1 MVHLKEF
8 VMKKMLMAS
17 VVLLASSVLAQASV
31 YTLQNDGV
39 TNPVADGYVFLDIYS
54 SPQMSG
60 NFTNPGFCTGVSQ
73 GNSTYVGLVKFTLP
87 TGITAADVQSAT
99 LSLYSFWN
107 AGTVYVYQLAAGANW
122 NTNATYTSYDGA
134 NAWPDANS
142 SGSTQV
148 GASAITSTVKSVSV
162 PTSGWVDVDVTDI
175 VKNWS
180 NGQTN
185 NGFILQSFNWVSSG
199 WGSGNAP
206 MLGFNSSEYSTDY
219 ALTPKLTIVPEP
231 MSLALIGLGALVL
244 RRKIA

>member
-1 MVHLKEF
+1 
-8 VMKKMLMAS
+8 
-17 VVLLASSVLAQASV
+17 V

-39 TNPVADGYVFLDIYS
+39 TNPVTDGYVFLDIYS

-60 NFTNPGFCTGVSQ
+60 NFTNTGFCTSVSQ
-73 GNSTYVGLVKFTLP
+73 GMSTYCGLLKFNLP
-87 TGITAADVQSAT
+87 AGISASDVQSAT
-99 LSLYSFWN
+99 LSLYSNWN
-107 AGTVYVYQLAAGANW
+107 AGTLYAYQLASGANW
-122 NTNATYTSYDGA
+122 NTNANYSSCDGS
-134 NAWPDANS
+134 NPWPDVNS

-162 PTSGWVDVDVTDI
+162 PTSGWVTLDVTDI
-175 VKNWS
+175 VKNWT

-206 MLGFNSSEYSTDY
+206 FLGFYSSEYSTNY

-231 MSLALIGLGALVL
+231 VSLVMIGLGALVL